1 MNTIATCKT
10 ALAACAVLGLLAC
23 APKADTETAESAA
36 SPDAGEAAAPAPVDY
51 AALAAASVANPS
63 RPDTDVADDEMRK
76 PAEVLTFIAMEPGM
90 SVFEMEAGSGYYTE
104 MYSQIVGENGEVIM
118 QNPQAFDNFLGD
130 SVEVR
135 LADDR
140 LANVRSSR
148 TDFDELDA
156 ADGSMDIVTWILGP
170 HELYFTPAG
179 TDGFGDVEAVY
190 GEVMRVLKPGK
201 TFVILDHAAAPGSP
215 ETTGGTLH
223 RIDPAIVKGLAEA
236 AGFVLVDESDIL
248 RNPDDKYDMGVFDP
262 VVRRKTDRF
271 LLKYQKPE

>member
-1 MNTIATCKT
+1 MNHFATRRT
-10 ALAACAVLGLLAC
+10 ALVACAALGLMAC
-23 APKADTETAESAA
+23 APKAQTEAA
-36 SPDAGEAAAPAPVDY
+36 GTSGGETAAPAPMDY

-63 RPDTDVADDEMRK
+63 RPDADVADDEMRK

-90 SVFEMEAGSGYYTE
+90 SVLELEAGTGYYTE
-104 MYSQIVGENGEVIM
+104 MYSQIIGEDGEVIM

-130 SVEVR
+130 SVDVR

-140 LANVRSSR
+140 LPNVRSSR

-179 TDGFGDVEAVY
+179 TDGFGDVEAAY

-215 ETTGGTLH
+215 ETTGDTLH
-223 RIDPAIVKGLAEA
+223 RIDPAIVKGLAQA
-236 AGFVLVDESDIL
+236 AGFVLIDESDIL
-248 RNPDDKYDMGVFDP
+248 ANPDDMYDMGVFDP
-262 VVRRKTDRF
+262 AVRRKTDRF